1 MGGASSGIQPAEPS
15 GDAERPPVAAW
26 PHCSG
31 TAGAAAAAEGA
42 VLSVRGSAAM
52 AEPVREELSALAAI
66 FCGPDEWEVLSL
78 SGDYFRAGGTRA
90 PHHPGWAHRPEPTL
104 GGRAG

>member
-1 MGGASSGIQPAEPS
+1 MGGASSGLQPAERS
-15 GDAERPPVAAW
+15 GDAERPLVAAR

-31 TAGAAAAAEGA
+31 TTGAAAAAEGA
-42 VLSVRGSAAM
+42 VLSVRGGAAM

-78 SGDYFRAGGTRA
+78 SGDYFRARGTRA
-90 PHHPGWAHRPEPTL
+90 PHPPRLGSPPRAHTWGPG
-104 GGRAG
+104 